1 MKNPDNLDRMII
13 GMMRRSSRV
22 SRIIEAAC
30 GEAYEM
36 GFKHGLVEGAK
47 INGKKYA
54 NKVKKALKGQYK
66 A

>member
-1 MKNPDNLDRMII
+1 MKPSNLDKMII

-22 SRIIEAAC
+22 SRIVEEAC
-30 GEAYEM
+30 GAAYEM
-36 GFKHGLVEGAK
+36 GVNSGLVEGAK